1 MKYIL
6 TIIFFILYLYVA
18 YRFIITYKTFKGKN
32 FIIVNSFYKFSCKK
46 YLKIFFTLEFLIFI
60 ASFILGIFLIFSYRN
75 FPMYLYV
82 IPFIFSTYN
91 ELIIITDEYIS
102 TIFKTI
108 STSDI
113 DCIRIENDPITS
125 SHSKAQLIL
134 FIKNKNEKV
143 KINIPNRNIET
154 VKNSLREVGY
164 EVHIT
169 TKIS

>member
-1 MKYIL
+1 
-6 TIIFFILYLYVA
+6 
-18 YRFIITYKTFKGKN
+18 
-32 FIIVNSFYKFSCKK
+32 
-46 YLKIFFTLEFLIFI
+46 
-60 ASFILGIFLIFSYRN
+60 
-75 FPMYLYV
+75 MYLYI

-102 TIFKTI
+102 TIFKTVP
-108 STSDI
+108 TNNI

-134 FIKNKNEKV
+134 FIKNKKGKV